1 MNLKSVIN
9 TEPNTHELT
18 LEIDAN
24 KFEEAIDTVYK
35 KEKSKITIPGF
46 RKGKATRKMIETHYG
61 EGVFYEQAVNNLI
74 NTEVGQ
80 AIEESKLELVT
91 QPSIEVVSM
100 DKKDGVT
107 LKATCIT
114 KPEVTIKE
122 YKGLKAPKLVKDVS
136 DEQISAQLE
145 ALKNKG
151 ARIVSVDDRPAQ
163 LHDEVII
170 DFEGFKDDVPFEGGK
185 GDNFTLRLG
194 SGQFIPGFEEQIVG
208 HNIGDEFDV
217 NVTFPEDYGMQDL
230 AGQAT
235 VFKVKLS
242 EITVQELPELDD
254 EFVKDTTEFETV
266 DELKADTK
274 KKLEE
279 TAERSATAEFEN
291 VLFDK
296 VIENVEGD
304 IPECMY
310 ENRINSLTSEF
321 GHSLQQQGMNLDMYL
336 QYTGMGEE
344 EFRATFAERA
354 EKEVVLRL
362 GLEKIAEMENLT
374 VTDEEIEEG
383 LTKLGEQNGMDLE
396 TVKKY
401 ISYDAYKLD
410 LLVGKAADVVK
421 ENAAIDNTLV
431 EVETEVTED

>member
-74 NTEVGQ
+74 NSEVGQ
-80 AIEESKLELVT
+80 AIEEAKLELVT
-91 QPSIEVVSM
+91 QPAIEVVSM
-100 DKKDGVT
+100 DRKDGVT

-122 YKGLKAPKLVKDVS
+122 YKGIKAPKLVKDVS
-136 DEQISAQLE
+136 DEEVSAQIESLR
-145 ALKNKG
+145 NKG

-170 DFEGFKDDVPFEGGK
+170 DFEGFKDGVPFEGGK
-185 GDNFTLRLG
+185 GDSFPLRLG
-194 SGQFIPGFEEQIVG
+194 SGQFIPGFEDQIVG
-208 HNIGDEFDV
+208 HNIGEEFDV

-242 EITVQELPELDD
+242 EITVQELPEVDD

-279 TAERSATAEFEN
+279 AAERSATAEFEN

-304 IPECMY
+304 IPDCMY

-354 EKEVVLRL
+354 EKEVTLRL
-362 GLEKIAEMENLT
+362 GLEKIAEMENLA

-421 ENAAIDNTLV
+421 ENAVIDNTLV
-431 EVETEVTED
+431 EVEAEVSED

>member
-304 IPECMY
+304 IPDCMY

>member
-304 IPECMY
+304 IPDCMY

-362 GLEKIAEMENLT
+362 GLEKIAELENLT

>member
-24 KFEEAIDTVYK
+24 KFEDAIDTVYK
-35 KEKSKITIPGF
+35 KEKAKITIPGF

-80 AIEESKLELVT
+80 AIEEAKLELVT

-122 YKGLKAPKLVKDVS
+122 YKGLKAPKLVKDIT
-136 DEQISAQLE
+136 DEEISTQIESLR
-145 ALKNKG
+145 NKG

-185 GDNFTLRLG
+185 GDNFPLRLG

-242 EITVQELPELDD
+242 EITVQELPEVDD
-254 EFVKDTTEFETV
+254 DFVKDTTEFETV

-344 EFRATFAERA
+344 EFRATFADRA

-362 GLEKIAEMENLT
+362 GLEKIAEMENLV

-421 ENAAIDNTLV
+421 ENAVIDNTLV

>member
-1 MNLKSVIN
+1 MNLKSVTN
-9 TEPNTHELT
+9 TEPNTHELI

-24 KFEEAIDTVYK
+24 KFEDAIEAVYK
-35 KEKSKITIPGF
+35 REKSKITIPGF

-74 NTEVGQ
+74 NLEVGQ
-80 AIEESKLELVT
+80 AIEEAKLELVT
-91 QPSIEVVSM
+91 QPSIEVVSI

-122 YKGLKAPKLVKDVS
+122 YKGIKVPKLVKDVT
-136 DEQISAQLE
+136 DEQVSAQVD
-145 ALKNKG
+145 ALRNKG

-170 DFEGFKDDVPFEGGK
+170 DFEGFKDDVAFEGGK
-185 GDNFTLRLG
+185 GDSFPLRLG

-208 HNIGDEFDV
+208 HNIGDEFDI
-217 NVTFPEDYGMQDL
+217 NVTFPENYGMQDL
-230 AGQAT
+230 AGQET
-235 VFKVKLS
+235 VFKIKLN

-254 EFVKDTTEFETV
+254 DFVKDTTEFETV
-266 DELKADTK
+266 EELKADTR

-279 TAERSATAEFEN
+279 AAERSAAAEFEN
-291 VLFDK
+291 ALFDK
-296 VIENVEGD
+296 IIENVEGD

-344 EFRATFAERA
+344 EFRATFADRA
-354 EKEVVLRL
+354 EKEVTLRL
-362 GLEKIAEMENLT
+362 GLEKIAELENLT

-396 TVKKY
+396 TVKRY
-401 ISYDAYKLD
+401 ISYEAYKTD
-410 LLVGKAADVVK
+410 LVVSKAADLIK
-421 ENAAIDNTLV
+421 ENAVIDNTLA
-431 EVETEVTED
+431 ETKAEATEE